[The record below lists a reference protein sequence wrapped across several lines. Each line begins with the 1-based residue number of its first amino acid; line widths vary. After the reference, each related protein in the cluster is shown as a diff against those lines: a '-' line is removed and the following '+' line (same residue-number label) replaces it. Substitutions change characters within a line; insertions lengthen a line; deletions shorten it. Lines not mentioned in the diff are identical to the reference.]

1 MLRKG
6 IKIDYPAMLKIKSLI
21 NYSITDFLKQS
32 RNDGF
37 QFVEKFEILKE
48 QSETVVF
55 QFVEKFE
62 HI

>member
-1 MLRKG
+1 
-6 IKIDYPAMLKIKSLI
+6 MLKIKSLI

-37 QFVEKFEILKE
+37 QFIEKFEILKE